1 MTRLGHSRGSVLVSC
16 AGGAGAR
23 LDHSTSGGCLVPR
36 RPFTYA
42 KRQSPMKTS
51 FIGTALTSTGRCV
64 AIGTDKTKSIVAD
77 AETWE
82 TLVTWRGAEVTA
94 CGTIGDKIVCAAL
107 DGVVFLVDERR
118 VDRIAHGDK
127 TAWFYAVAPIGPTT
141 GLLGGSTGRLFQS
154 RSRDGN
160 SARAGT
166 ASINR

>member
-1 MTRLGHSRGSVLVSC
+1 
-16 AGGAGAR
+16 
-23 LDHSTSGGCLVPR
+23 
-36 RPFTYA
+36 
-42 KRQSPMKTS
+42 MKTS

-64 AIGTDKTKSIVAD
+64 AIGTDKTKSTVAD

-141 GLLGGSTGRLFQS
+141 GLLGGSTGRLFHIDVTKKALLPLALKDFGIEKS
-154 RSRDGN
+154 GRDILKISSRDPTIITGKKELILRYDN
-160 SARAGT
+160 GKCNCGALTRIRA
-166 ASINR
+166 A